1 MSFREPLFQLS
12 TMYDNNGKVILN
24 KYRTSTTADIERHE
38 TPIVRCLEER
48 FAQFQGNID
57 LERLEPLQVVKYIES
72 QEVQDILFYF
82 NKNAQLI
89 ERIFF

>member
-1 MSFREPLFQLS
+1 MF
-12 TMYDNNGKVILN
+12 DNNGKVILN
-24 KYRTSTTADIERHE
+24 SYRTSTTADIERHE

-82 NKNAQLI
+82 NKKYLI
-89 ERIFF
+89 N